1 MGFDLAAG
9 GAIAD
14 TLSLTNLTRQA
25 DGLRAAG
32 GVDVD
37 INWTF
42 AAQVVLFVLLFLA
55 LKPLLFDPMLRLF
68 EERERRIE
76 GAKNEARE
84 MYKIADEK
92 IAKYEEELVGVK
104 RSAGEERDKLR
115 AEGQR
120 REQAILSK
128 VRAETN
134 ALLEEG
140 KAKIAKDGDALRKEL
155 EATSQQLAREIASR
169 VLGREVS

>member
-1 MGFDLAAG
+1 MGFDLG
-9 GAIAD
+9 GAIAS
-14 TLSLTNLTRQA
+14 LSLVNALSG
-25 DGLRAAG
+25 DAARSGG

-42 AAQVVLFVLLFLA
+42 AAQLVLFVLLFLV

-84 MYKIADEK
+84 MYKEADEK
-92 IAKYEEELVGVK
+92 FAKYEAELVGVK
-104 RSAGEERDKLR
+104 REAGEERDKLR
-115 AEGQR
+115 ADGQR
-120 REQAILSK
+120 REQAILAK

-140 KAKIAKDGDALRKEL
+140 KAKIAKDGEGLRKEL
-155 EATSQQLAREIASR
+155 DATSQALAREIASR

>member
-1 MGFDLAAG
+1 MGFDFARG
-9 GAIAD
+9 GALAVTALHD
-14 TLSLTNLTRQA
+14 
-25 DGLRAAG
+25 AARSSG

-37 INWTF
+37 VNWTF
-42 AAQVVLFVLLFLA
+42 VVQMALFVVLFLA
-55 LKPLLFDPMLRLF
+55 LKPLLFDPMLKLF
-68 EERERRIE
+68 EEREKRIE

-84 MYKIADEK
+84 MYREADEK

-120 REQAILSK
+120 REQAILAK

-134 ALLEEG
+134 TMLDEG
-140 KAKIAKDGDALRKEL
+140 KVRIQKEADSLRKEL
-155 EATSQQLAREIASR
+155 DATSQALAREMASR
-169 VLGREVS
+169 VLGREVQ

>member
-1 MGFDLAAG
+1 MGSSLCLSQAGALAAS
-9 GAIAD
+9 A
-14 TLSLTNLTRQA
+14 LSDARS
-25 DGLRAAG
+25 GG

-42 AAQVVLFVLLFLA
+42 AIQLGLFFILFL
-55 LKPLLFDPMLRLF
+55 LLGPLLFNPMLRLF
-68 EERERRIE
+68 QEREKRIE

-84 MYKIADEK
+84 MYAEADAK

-104 RSAGEERDKLR
+104 RAASEERDKLR

-120 REQAILSK
+120 REQQILAQ

-134 ALLEEG
+134 ALLTEG
-140 KAKIAKDGDALRKEL
+140 KAKIGKEGDSLRKEL
-155 EATSQQLAREIASR
+155 DLASQQIAREIATR